1 MEIKEFIQEVRN
13 DSNLIEL
20 KLEELER
27 LKRLCEVSGINY
39 GGERTDGS
47 RDNQKQE
54 KAILNC
60 MEYRDKLKVF
70 ILKAVEKREILAYY
84 IDTLNNH
91 KKIQIMYSY
100 CIGSQSFGRIAKT
113 MGTSRQRVSQLYN
126 EALEELEALTKLDKI

>member
-1 MEIKEFIQEVRN
+1 MEITELIQEVRN
-13 DSNLIEL
+13 DSKLIEL
-20 KLEELER
+20 KFEELER

-60 MEYRDKLKVF
+60 MEYRDNLKVF
-70 ILKAVEKREILAYY
+70 ILKALEKRKTLAGY
-84 IDTLNNH
+84 IDTLNDH

-100 CIGSQSFGRIAKT
+100 CIGSQSFGRISEA